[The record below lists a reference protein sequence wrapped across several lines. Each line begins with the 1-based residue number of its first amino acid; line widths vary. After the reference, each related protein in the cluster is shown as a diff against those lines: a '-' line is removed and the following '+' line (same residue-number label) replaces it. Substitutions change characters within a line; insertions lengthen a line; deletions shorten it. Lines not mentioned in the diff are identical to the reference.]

1 MPSIK
6 MRLLNKVSKKRS
18 VCHWIR
24 RVGPRINQDK
34 MIRCQKYWET
44 RKTIVIEMGHGIFKK
59 VNC

>member
-1 MPSIK
+1 

-44 RKTIVIEMGHGIFKK
+44 RKTIVIEMGNGIFKK